1 MAVFADES
9 LSQDKEIAF
18 SAGSHRELIRLAWQD
33 FERLVKPTVVR
44 LAAAGKTDKAA

>member
-18 SAGSHRELIRLAWQD
+18 NAGSHRELIRLAWAD
-33 FERLVKPTVVR
+33 FEKLVSPTVVK
-44 LAAAGKTDKAA
+44 LATGKTDKAA